1 MNRTTVVGSVHAIE
15 KDGQATVCQQPQGAG
30 GGPRGQ
36 AGDPNMNLSL
46 TLMAWAPLK
55 TSSPLPCKYPSP

>member
-30 GGPRGQ
+30 GGPKYESFADFDGL
-36 AGDPNMNLSL
+36 GTFENIKP
-46 TLMAWAPLK
+46 APL
-55 TSSPLPCKYPSP
+55 